1 MMQHPTFSGF
11 VPLSTAPQAVSQN
24 PRTCFSTRPL
34 SPVPA
39 QPAPYQPKANRGF
52 WLPLFLLS
60 ASLALSFP
68 TSLSAQ
74 ESEPPAPI
82 ELPPAEPVE
91 LEVVNPARLIPPPEN
106 LPPEPPELPF
116 QEPEDPQD
124 PLPDVPNFNPAEGP
138 NPRSD
143 SFQPR
148 SSRSGRE
155 PSSTRAS
162 APASSRPIPSPQPG
176 ADPQRGLRLNFR
188 GAPLD
193 LVLDYLS
200 DAAGF
205 IINVE
210 TELSG
215 KVDVWSNQPLSR
227 DEAVALL
234 DTVLAR
240 HGFAAIRQDRTLTI
254 VRREEAKK
262 RDIPV
267 VSGNNPEDI
276 PRSDE
281 IVTQIIPVR
290 FISAT
295 LLVRDLQGLLPES
308 AALTANEGGNALVLT
323 DTRASIRRMT
333 EIVQALDT
341 AVSSVST
348 VRVFA
353 LRFADAKTLAT
364 MIRDLFQ
371 SQESTSR
378 NQAGGNAARFMQ
390 AFRGGPGG
398 GNQGGNA
405 AAADPAGGRAPTPR
419 VVAVADERSN
429 SIVVSAPEE
438 QMVVIES
445 VVEEVDTDVEDITE
459 LRVFRLRH
467 ADPSETATLLASLF
481 PDPTTTARG
490 NTNQRGPRFGGP
502 NAATTDTSSRALNQ
516 SRVIAT
522 PDLRTGSIVVSA
534 SRHLMTQIAVM
545 IAQLDEDPARKQQ
558 VFVYSVEDTD
568 PQAVQQ
574 VLQSLFPEQ
583 NTSLN
588 RNTRNNQNQG
598 ANQLNTR
605 QTQTR
610 NNTGSTRNT
619 GFGTGTGLGTGTG
632 GGSR

>member
-1 MMQHPTFSGF
+1 MMHLATFSGF
-11 VPLSTAPQAVSQN
+11 VPFSTAPLAVSQN
-24 PRTCFSTRPL
+24 PRTRFCTRPL
-34 SPVPA
+34 GPVPA
-39 QPAPYQPKANRGF
+39 RPAPYQPEAHRGF
-52 WLPLFLLS
+52 WLPLLLI
-60 ASLALSFP
+60 AIALTLAFPPSLR
-68 TSLSAQ
+68 AQ
-74 ESEPPAPI
+74 ETESSTPPVIEPAQPEIIPPAPEDPHPVLQ
-82 ELPPAEPVE
+82 ELPIPEPEEPENHEEPPFDPPADD
-91 LEVVNPARLIPPPEN
+91 PPPST
-106 LPPEPPELPF
+106 
-116 QEPEDPQD
+116 
-124 PLPDVPNFNPAEGP
+124 
-138 NPRSD
+138 RSERD
-143 SFQPR
+143 AYSIR
-148 SSRSGRE
+148 TLN
-155 PSSTRAS
+155 PSSQRT
-162 APASSRPIPSPQPG
+162 IPTPQPN

-210 TELSG
+210 TELTG
-215 KVDVWSNQPLSR
+215 KVDVWSHQPLNR
-227 DEAVALL
+227 EEAVALL

-254 VRREEAKK
+254 VSRDEAKK

-267 VSGNNPEDI
+267 VSGNNPDDI

-371 SQESTSR
+371 SQETSGR
-378 NQAGGNAARFMQ
+378 NQQGGNAARFLQ
-390 AFRGGPGG
+390 AFRGGNRGG
-398 GNQGGNA
+398 GDGA
-405 AAADPAGGRAPTPR
+405 AASDPAGGRAPTPR

-429 SIVVSAPEE
+429 SVVVSAPEE
-438 QMVVIES
+438 QMLVIEN
-445 VVEEVDTDVEDITE
+445 VVQEVDTDIEEITE
-459 LRVFRLRH
+459 LRVFRLQH
-467 ADPSETATLLASLF
+467 ADPSETATLLTSLF
-481 PDPTTTARG
+481 PDPTTSTRG
-490 NTNQRGPRFGGP
+490 NNNQRGPRFGGQ
-502 NAATTDTSSRALNQ
+502 NAAADSSSRTLSQ

-534 SRHLMTQIAVM
+534 SRNLMTQIAVM
-545 IAQLDEDPARKQQ
+545 ISQLDEDPARKQQ

-610 NNTGSTRNT
+610 NNTGNTRNS
-619 GFGTGTGLGTGTG
+619 GFGTGTGLGSGTG
-632 GGSR
+632 SR

>member
-11 VPLSTAPQAVSQN
+11 VPFSTAPLAVSQN
-24 PRTCFSTRPL
+24 PRTRFSTRPPG
-34 SPVPA
+34 PVPA
-39 QPAPYQPKANRGF
+39 RPAPYQPEAHRGF
-52 WLPLFLLS
+52 WLPFLILS
-60 ASLALSFP
+60 VALTLASPPTLNAQETEPP
-68 TSLSAQ
+68 TSSEIEPAQ
-74 ESEPPAPI
+74 PEITPPPTERPAPFLQ
-82 ELPPAEPVE
+82 ELP
-91 LEVVNPARLIPPPEN
+91 
-106 LPPEPPELPF
+106 LP
-116 QEPEDPQD
+116 EPEDPETHEEPLFD
-124 PLPDVPNFNPAEGP
+124 PPAFDRTDSLNLPADGP
-138 NPRSD
+138 PRG
-143 SFQPR
+143 
-148 SSRSGRE
+148 SRSERVVSSARTLN
-155 PSSTRAS
+155 PSSQRT
-162 APASSRPIPSPQPG
+162 IPTPQPG

-210 TELSG
+210 TELKG

-240 HGFAAIRQDRTLTI
+240 HGFAAIRHDRTLTI
-254 VRREEAKK
+254 VGRDEAKK

-371 SQESTSR
+371 SQETTGR
-378 NQAGGNAARFMQ
+378 NQPGGNAARFMQ

-405 AAADPAGGRAPTPR
+405 AADPSGGRAPTPR

-481 PDPTTTARG
+481 PDPTTTTRG
-490 NTNQRGPRFGGP
+490 NNNQRGPRFGGQ
-502 NAATTDTSSRALNQ
+502 NAAATDSSSRALNQ

-522 PDLRTGSIVVSA
+522 PDLRTGSVVVSA
-534 SRHLMTQIAVM
+534 SRNLMTQIAVM
-545 IAQLDEDPARKQQ
+545 ISQLDEDPARKQQ

-574 VLQSLFPEQ
+574 VLQSLFPDQ

-605 QTQTR
+605 QTQSR
-610 NNTGSTRNT
+610 NNTGNTRNTGLGTGT
-619 GFGTGTGLGTGTG
+619 GFGTGTGGGT
-632 GGSR
+632 R

>member
-1 MMQHPTFSGF
+1 
-11 VPLSTAPQAVSQN
+11 
-24 PRTCFSTRPL
+24 
-34 SPVPA
+34 
-39 QPAPYQPKANRGF
+39 
-52 WLPLFLLS
+52 
-60 ASLALSFP
+60 
-68 TSLSAQ
+68 
-74 ESEPPAPI
+74 
-82 ELPPAEPVE
+82 
-91 LEVVNPARLIPPPEN
+91 
-106 LPPEPPELPF
+106 
-116 QEPEDPQD
+116 
-124 PLPDVPNFNPAEGP
+124 
-138 NPRSD
+138 
-143 SFQPR
+143 
-148 SSRSGRE
+148 
-155 PSSTRAS
+155 
-162 APASSRPIPSPQPG
+162 
-176 ADPQRGLRLNFR
+176 
-188 GAPLD
+188 
-193 LVLDYLS
+193 
-200 DAAGF
+200 
-205 IINVE
+205 
-210 TELSG
+210 
-215 KVDVWSNQPLSR
+215 VDVWSHQPLNR
-227 DEAVALL
+227 EEAVALL

-254 VRREEAKK
+254 VSRDEAKK

-267 VSGNNPEDI
+267 VSGNNPDDI

-371 SQESTSR
+371 SQETSGR
-378 NQAGGNAARFMQ
+378 NQQGGNAARFLQ
-390 AFRGGPGG
+390 AFRGGNRGG
-398 GNQGGNA
+398 GDGA
-405 AAADPAGGRAPTPR
+405 AASDPAGGRAPTPR

-429 SIVVSAPEE
+429 SVVVSAPEE
-438 QMVVIES
+438 QMLVIEN
-445 VVEEVDTDVEDITE
+445 VVQEVDTDIEEITE
-459 LRVFRLRH
+459 LRVFRLQH
-467 ADPSETATLLASLF
+467 ADPSETATLLTSLF
-481 PDPTTTARG
+481 PDPTTSTRG
-490 NTNQRGPRFGGP
+490 NNNQRGPRFGGQ
-502 NAATTDTSSRALNQ
+502 NAAADSSSRTLSQ

-534 SRHLMTQIAVM
+534 SRNLMTQIAVM
-545 IAQLDEDPARKQQ
+545 ISQLDEDPARKQQ

-610 NNTGSTRNT
+610 NNTGNTRNS
-619 GFGTGTGLGTGTG
+619 GFGTGTGLGSGTG
-632 GGSR
+632 SR